1 MRTGDLS
8 IYTACVEVRS
18 LTSVIGS
25 IRGRIWAFLMKSNSQ
40 PTQKTQVLQLE
51 NAEHPQ
57 DLNSCCKWDTSLP
70 FLGQQLYF
78 CQAATHLQRD
88 CSLSDHT
95 VGIIKK
101 LGYQESLWVQ
111 LIRQQRSVPAQ
122 FCPKYTCSD
131 NITQSVTQLRP
142 RWISFHWIYHRGLCI
157 CILQDLTENSWCR
170 PDDPLWARALETARR
185 KNSQFTAVEK
195 REASQRLIMTI
206 Y

>member
-8 IYTACVEVRS
+8 IYTACVEIRS

-57 DLNSCCKWDTSLP
+57 DLNSRCKWDTSLP

-122 FCPKYTCSD
+122 FCPKYTWRKEKLPIHSGGKTRSEPEINND
-131 NITQSVTQLRP
+131 YLLNAVV
-142 RWISFHWIYHRGLCI
+142 YCI
-157 CILQDLTENSWCR
+157 NT
-170 PDDPLWARALETARR
+170 
-185 KNSQFTAVEK
+185 
-195 REASQRLIMTI
+195 
-206 Y
+206 